1 MRNRIKGR
9 EDAGGVDA
17 FPTRVVQDVLAKEAD
32 PEGSEGMSYLG
43 KNILEEGTESAKT
56 LRWECARQI

>member
-1 MRNRIKGR
+1 M
-9 EDAGGVDA
+9 DA